1 MPEPAHLSARHVV
14 GIDLGTSHV
23 AVAHVAIEAAVSA
36 RISGKISGDMAMLP
50 LPQLVAPGQV
60 DAHTLL
66 PALRYHPAAG
76 ELDAA
81 SHDQPWPTWQA
92 PADAAL
98 AHAVATYVH
107 HPMAQDDAPAVLGA
121 HARALG
127 AQVPG
132 RLVSSA
138 KSWLSHAGVDRTAAI
153 LPWGAPAGVAK
164 ISPLHATA
172 SYLAHVQSAW
182 NQRFPD
188 APLAQQAVCITVP
201 ASFDEGARALTL
213 EAARLVGLHQVH
225 LLEEPQAAMTDWLQL
240 QGRDLGTRLAGAK
253 LVLVVDV
260 GGGTTD
266 FSLMAV
272 TLPAAEQAQAQ
283 AQAQASGDGVW
294 PQIDRMAVGDHLML
308 GGDNMDLAIAHA
320 LEAQLAGATRLSA
333 ARFAQLVQQ
342 SRAAKERLLAHDAPE
357 SMVVTLLGAG
367 AQVLGASRSATLTRA
382 QVQQW
387 VVDGFMPEEA
397 MAVAPKKRQSG
408 LVSFGLPYPADSA
421 ITRHLAAFLTR
432 HADAMRAHLG
442 MAAGTLPVPDAVLFN
457 GGVFHADALAK
468 RLTAVLAAWRGA
480 PLAVLHNPH
489 PDWAVARGAV
499 THVWEKYRSE
509 WVLRQL
515 AQNTSGKAVV
525 LGQIDNQVPSP
536 RIRAGSARSYF
547 LWLESADANQ
557 AGQAICLLPRG
568 QAVGEAVHL
577 AQRFALRLGQS
588 VRFQL
593 LASSLPGAW
602 QAGDVADVAALDAVW
617 LPPLV
622 TRLGVAGQASAEPAG
637 GVQEV
642 AVQLQ
647 ARMGELGTLEVACV
661 AVDAPA
667 ATAGA
672 APSWPL
678 VFAVRGAQAAHA
690 AHAAQATPADTART
704 PTAIWPAV
712 HTHVLALLDEVFGAA
727 AQTPQA
733 PPAHSSPQAPP
744 ARRLRQRLE
753 KLLGPRETWP
763 VEVLRPLF
771 DVLMARSRRRR
782 RSAEHE
788 RVWLNLAGFCLRPGF
803 GAPRDA
809 ERMAAL
815 WALYEEGLS
824 FAKGKGNWAEWWVLW
839 RRVAAGL
846 NEAQQMA
853 VMAAVAQVMEHA
865 DQRLVAKDS
874 PLVAYDDMVRLVAVL
889 ENLSAGYRAELGEW
903 LLQRLARPGEGPQTW
918 WALGRTG
925 AREPL
930 HGSPH
935 NVVAPEL
942 VAPWIEAAL
951 AQDWRRNESAMFA
964 AVQMTRLTGDR
975 ARDVDEV
982 LRAQVLQQL
991 QRAKA
996 PERWLQLVTQV
1007 VALDADDLKR
1017 SVGEALP
1024 PGLRLLAPA

>member
-1 MPEPAHLSARHVV
+1 
-14 GIDLGTSHV
+14 
-23 AVAHVAIEAAVSA
+23 
-36 RISGKISGDMAMLP
+36 MLP

-107 HPMAQDDAPAVLGA
+107 HPLAQDDAPAVLGA
-121 HARALG
+121 YARALG

-213 EAARLVGLHQVH
+213 EAARLVGLHHVH
-225 LLEEPQAAMTDWLQL
+225 LLEEPQAAMTDWLLL
-240 QGRDLGTRLAGAK
+240 QGRDLGARLAGAK

-272 TLPAAEQAQAQ
+272 THPAVAQTQVPQAD
-283 AQAQASGDGVW
+283 GDGVW
-294 PQIDRMAVGDHLML
+294 PQIDRIAVGDHLML

-320 LEAQLAGATRLSA
+320 LEAQLSGGTRLSA

-342 SRAAKERLLAHDAPE
+342 SRAAKERLLALDAPE
-357 SMVVTLLGAG
+357 SIVVTLLGTG

-382 QVQQW
+382 QVRQW

-408 LVSFGLPYPADSA
+408 LVGFGLPYPADSA

-442 MAAGTLPVPDAVLFN
+442 VDAGTLPVPDAVLFN

-499 THVWEKYRSE
+499 THVWEKHRPE
-509 WVLRQL
+509 WVLRHS
-515 AQNTSGKAVV
+515 ACKTSGEGAV
-525 LGQIDNQVPSP
+525 LGQPDNGVPAP

-547 LWLESADANQ
+547 LWLESADAKH

-568 QAVGEAVHL
+568 QAVGEALHL
-577 AQRFALRLGQS
+577 AQRFALRLRQS

-593 LASSLPGAW
+593 LASSLPAAW
-602 QAGDVADVAALDAVW
+602 QAGDVVDVAALDAVW

-622 TRLGVAGQASAEPAG
+622 TRLDTGDASAEPAG

-667 ATAGA
+667 AARAGA
-672 APSWPL
+672 ASSWPL
-678 VFAVRGAQAAHA
+678 VFAVRGAQAAHTGQSG
-690 AHAAQATPADTART
+690 HAGQSAPADTAPT
-704 PTAIWPAV
+704 PIWPAV
-712 HTHVLALLDEVFGAA
+712 QTQVLALLDEVFGAA
-727 AQTPQA
+727 AQAQTPPTQ
-733 PPAHSSPQAPP
+733 SSPPTPP

-753 KLLGPRETWP
+753 KLLGPRDTWP
-763 VEVLRPLF
+763 VAVLRPLF

-803 GAPRDA
+803 GAQRDA

-853 VMAAVAQVMEHA
+853 LMAAVAQVMEHA

-874 PLVAYDDMVRLVAVL
+874 PLAAYDDMVRLVAVL

-903 LLQRLARPGEGPQTW
+903 LLQRLARPGEGPQPW

-935 NVVAPEL
+935 NVVAPDL
-942 VAPWIEAAL
+942 VAPWIQAAL

-964 AVQMTRLTGDR
+964 AVQMARLTGDR
-975 ARDVDEV
+975 ARDVDAA